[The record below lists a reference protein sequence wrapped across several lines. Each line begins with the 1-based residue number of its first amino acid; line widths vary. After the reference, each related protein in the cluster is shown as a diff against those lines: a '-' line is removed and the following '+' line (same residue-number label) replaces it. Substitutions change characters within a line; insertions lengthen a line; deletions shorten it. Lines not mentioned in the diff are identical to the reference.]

1 MPLDMPPRGTD
12 SVQPRLYADDVRVAT
27 PVVSVQERRYA
38 DDMAGPSPV
47 THQRRYAD
55 DMAGTSPS
63 SGPRGYA
70 PVNTQVRPVEPRGYA
85 PVNTQVRPVEP
96 RGYAPVNTK
105 VPPVSEPRGYA
116 PINTRARPDL
126 PPVERV
132 VAAEPSRFDWSDAS
146 IGAGAMFLLLGL
158 GAAMLAA
165 RQTRRGRPATV

>member
-1 MPLDMPPRGTD
+1 MKIRGSRRLVKRLGLALAVTAVLAPSAQAMPLDMPPRGTD

-38 DDMAGPSPV
+38 DDMAGPSPS
-47 THQRRYAD
+47 T
-55 DMAGTSPS
+55 
-63 SGPRGYA
+63 GPRGYA
-70 PVNTQVRPVEPRGYA
+70 PINTKVPPVSEPRGYA
-85 PVNTQVRPVEP
+85 PI
-96 RGYAPVNTK
+96 NTK

-126 PPVERV
+126 PPVERL

-165 RQTRRGRPATV
+165 RQTRRSRPAAV